1 MTRDRREEILVR
13 LVEICDGGIDGIKKA
28 WRNRSGLSEYERP
41 CIRVNDGDEA
51 ASENV
56 TPGAE
61 HRGGGGHVFTMQ
73 PVIGIMLGA
82 APEDIG
88 SELNAMRVKV
98 IKAIRSDA
106 GLLSICGRN
115 GRIRY
120 VGLINEIQAARAA
133 EGEMLLQFAISY
145 PLLPAEL

>member
-1 MTRDRREEILVR
+1 MARDRREEILVR
-13 LVEICDGGIDGIKKA
+13 LVEICDGIDGINKA
-28 WRNRSGLSEYERP
+28 WRNRSGLSEHEQP
-41 CIRVNDGDEA
+41 FIRVSDGDEG

-73 PVIGIMLGA
+73 PVIGILLGA
-82 APEDIG
+82 APENVG

-98 IKAIRSDA
+98 IKAIQTDA

-120 VGLINEIQAARAA
+120 LGLVNAIQVARAA
-133 EGEMLLQFAISY
+133 EGEMLLQFSISY